1 MERNLYIHQIYF
13 DDQSRKLVNPLSF
26 PIYNKLLSV
35 YFENDVLMNFIMTG
49 YLLARPNGLRPND
62 LTGCLSYNYESKNSP
77 LDFEAL
83 KHTDAN
89 FVVLPGCLVRHKV
102 LDQAK
107 VEHGL
112 LFEMFFKT
120 IVKAAGLYVDDFN
133 MEIGIY
139 QNGVLTTIDVW
150 EEYTNDYL
158 RPVYNYMK
166 NTDVE
171 SIQKFLY
178 LDSNYQGKLSKEKL
192 IEISGH
198 PYYTMHTFILERLW
212 SLYYHQ
218 NKHRLMTN
226 F

>member
-13 DDQSRKLVNPLSF
+13 DDHSRKLVNPLSF
-26 PIYNKLLSV
+26 PVYNKTLSV
-35 YFENDVLMNFIMTG
+35 YFENDILVNMIGRLVDSKINF
-49 YLLARPNGLRPND
+49 YPND
-62 LTGCLSYNYESKNSP
+62 LTGCLSYNYESKNLP

-89 FVVLPGCLVRHKV
+89 FVVLPGCLVRHNV
-102 LDQAK
+102 LHQAK

-133 MEIGIY
+133 MEVGIY
-139 QNGVLTTIDVW
+139 QNGVLATIDIW

-171 SIQKFLY
+171 SIQKFLD

-218 NKHRLMTN
+218 NKHRLTTN